1 VKLFQPPLLALLL
14 HFLRTFSRSVSLRF
28 LIIIIIIIIIITLA
42 ADATRVLR
50 VKYPRSE
57 SSREI

>member
-14 HFLRTFSRSVSLRF
+14 HFLRTFSSSVSLRF
-28 LIIIIIIIIIITLA
+28 LIIIIIIIIITLA
-42 ADATRVLR
+42 ADATRVLW